1 MRFFFLGKGQSN
13 LGSPRQG
20 SRLARVIKA
29 VLYSLNGCRSRSY
42 LLLVVLL
49 NVLSGELSVAR
60 LTVKL
65 AIAKF
70 VLWQL
75 FCESLV
81 SRNGNRNCFVKVI
94 AAPGIFNEFGVK

>member
-49 NVLSGELSVAR
+49 NVLSGKLSVAG

-65 AIAKF
+65 AVAKF

>member
-1 MRFFFLGKGQSN
+1 MRFFWRKGNRIST
-13 LGSPRQG
+13 PRVREPG
-20 SRLARVIKA
+20 LLARVIKA
-29 VLYSLNGCRSRSY
+29 VLYSLNGCRLRSY

-49 NVLSGELSVAR
+49 NVLSGKLPVAR
-60 LTVKL
+60 LTVLL
-65 AIAKF
+65 AVAKF

-75 FCESLV
+75 FCGSLV

>member
-1 MRFFFLGKGQSN
+1 LVSFDAFFLFGGRAIEFGLPASENQA
-13 LGSPRQG
+13 
-20 SRLARVIKA
+20 RLLDIKA

-49 NVLSGELSVAR
+49 NVFSAKLSVAG

-65 AIAKF
+65 AVAKF

-81 SRNGNRNCFVKVI
+81 SRNGNPNCFVKVI
-94 AAPGIFNEFGVK
+94 AAPGIFN

>member
-1 MRFFFLGKGQSN
+1 
-13 LGSPRQG
+13 
-20 SRLARVIKA
+20 
-29 VLYSLNGCRSRSY
+29 
-42 LLLVVLL
+42 LVVLL
-49 NVLSGELSVAR
+49 NVLSGKLSIAG

-65 AIAKF
+65 AVAKF

-94 AAPGIFNEFGVK
+94 AAPVFSMNLVLSEVKKIYLRLVLLKRKLSLMVIVSLVKQKINP